1 MQTETQMDEKKTR
14 RSLRNETKLAWM
26 LMIQDEEQ
34 EQEGRKFGDL
44 KEIQKRR

>member
-1 MQTETQMDEKKTR
+1 
-14 RSLRNETKLAWM
+14 M

-34 EQEGRKFGDL
+34 EQEGRKFGHL

>member
-1 MQTETQMDEKKTR
+1 
-14 RSLRNETKLAWM
+14 M